1 VIDDVIFLTF
11 PFKMASPDEIMA
23 HFVNDTSKY
32 TTEQKL
38 AFKEFVDAGQK
49 EKDTGIPYRN
59 NEQPGSEDA
68 NTGGSGFSGKGV
80 GEEGTRV
87 GVRDRGNVDDSPTMS
102 YFPLYILGGA
112 AGLGLLI
119 YVIKK

>member
-1 VIDDVIFLTF
+1 
-11 PFKMASPDEIMA
+11 MASPDEIMA
-23 HFVNDTSKY
+23 HFVNDPGKY
-32 TTEQKL
+32 TPEQKR
-38 AFKEFVDAGQK
+38 EFLVIVEKCQK
-49 EKDTGIPYRN
+49 EKDTGIPFRY

-68 NTGGSGFSGKGV
+68 NTGWGGFSGKGV